1 MLKKYVHTLSIEKS
15 VVEAKFFELTQIAET
30 QKEQL

>member
-15 VVEAKFFELTQIAET
+15 AVEAKLFELTQIAET